1 MGSMSVH
8 EFPVPLRGADA
19 ETLMWAH
26 EHEVEQAALQQLRNI
41 ASMPWVH
48 GVRVMPDVHLG
59 KGATVGSVIAM
70 KQAVAPSAVGVDI
83 GCGVVAT
90 KTSLTVDDLERL
102 PALRAAI
109 ENAIPLS
116 HNGHESPVNVRRLGL
131 DRGWDKFWGAYRD
144 LDPAV
149 RQLESRAQA
158 QMGTLGGGNHFIEVC
173 TDSFGAVWLTLHS
186 GSRNIGKSLADKHIS
201 VAKSLPH
208 NDGIADADMAVFLAG
223 TPEMAAYRH
232 DLLWAQEYAMRSRG
246 VMMALVK
253 NAVRA
258 HYEDKKDVT
267 FEPDINVHH
276 NYVAEEVIDGED
288 MLVTRKGAIRATK
301 GELALI
307 PGSMATGSY
316 VVRGLGNPES
326 FYSASHG
333 AGRVLSR
340 NKAKE
345 KFRGLDN
352 GRSEIARQLGNI
364 ESRRDEHILDELPE
378 AYKDVHAVIRAQSE
392 LVEVVA
398 FLETRLC
405 VKG

>member
-1 MGSMSVH
+1 MTVH
-8 EFPVPLRGADA
+8 EFPVTLRGAA
-19 ETLMWAH
+19 APTLMWAH
-26 EHEVEQAALQQLRNI
+26 EQDVEQAALQQLRNI
-41 ASMPWVH
+41 AELPWVH

-90 KTSLTVDDLERL
+90 KTSLKVEDLERL

-109 ENAIPLS
+109 EGAIPL
-116 HNGHESPVNVRRLGL
+116 GHEGHDTPVNVRRYGL

-144 LDPAV
+144 LTPYV
-149 RQLESRAQA
+149 RGIESKAQS
-158 QMGTLGGGNHFIEVC
+158 QIGTLGRGNHFIEVC
-173 TDSFGAVWLTLHS
+173 TDADGNVWLTLHS
-186 GSRNIGKSLADKHIS
+186 GSRNIGKMLADYHIS
-201 VAKSLPH
+201 VAKGLSH
-208 NDGIADADMAVFLAG
+208 NEGIADADMAVFLSG
-223 TPEMAAYRH
+223 TAQMDAYRH
-232 DLLWAQEYAMRSRG
+232 DLMWAQEYALRSRAI
-246 VMMALVK
+246 MMALVK
-253 NAVRA
+253 RAVVE
-258 HYEDKKDVT
+258 HYGDSKKVT

-276 NYVAEEVIDGED
+276 NYVSEEVIDGES

-316 VVRGLGNPES
+316 VVRGLGNPKS
-326 FYSASHG
+326 FFSASHG

-345 KFRGLDN
+345 KFRGDDD
-352 GRSEIARQLGNI
+352 GQAEIKRQLGNI
-364 ESRRDEHILDELPE
+364 ESRRDAGILDELPE

-392 LVEVVA
+392 LVEVEA